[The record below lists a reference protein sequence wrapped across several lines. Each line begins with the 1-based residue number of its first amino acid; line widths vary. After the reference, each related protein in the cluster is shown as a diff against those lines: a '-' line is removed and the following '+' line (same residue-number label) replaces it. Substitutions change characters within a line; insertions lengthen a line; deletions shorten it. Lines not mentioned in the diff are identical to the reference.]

1 MNQSRQSFELDNA
14 KLLNQLQNL
23 TAKSGVS
30 YREFLALK
38 SHRDKLEVENQKL
51 KEEVKRL
58 KESIQ
63 SLQEKENLAVFGDGN
78 EENSKKNSKIAKNIN
93 KLAEKPEEYI
103 KGLVGDI
110 DRVIAILNEY

>member
-1 MNQSRQSFELDNA
+1 MNQNRQSFELDNA

-38 SHRDKLEVENQKL
+38 SHRDKLEVENRKL
-51 KEEVKRL
+51 KEEIKKL
-58 KESIQ
+58 KESLESIN
-63 SLQEKENLAVFGDGN
+63 EKQNLALIADGN